1 MKITEVRLGKIS
13 VPLRVPFKTALRSVD
28 SVEDV
33 VVEIH
38 TDTGHTGYGEAPPT
52 GAITGDTTGAI
63 IGAIQDHIAKS
74 IIGMDVDD
82 FEDVL
87 QKVQKCV
94 VKNSSAK
101 AAVDI
106 ALWDL
111 YGQLYKIPV
120 YKLMGGARKNIV
132 TDITIS
138 VNDPETMAADAI
150 NAIQRGYDCLKI
162 KVGVNPKLDIDRLA
176 AVRKAVGDDV
186 CIRIDANTAW
196 EPKEAV
202 RILNGMQEK
211 GLQIE
216 LVEQPVK
223 AHDLEGLKYV
233 TENSY
238 VPVLADESVF
248 SPEDAVKI
256 MQMRAADLVNIKLM
270 KCGGLYNALKIVS
283 AAEVYGV
290 ECMLG
295 CMLEAKISRSDLVI
309 ALGGGVIGDLAG
321 FAASSYLRGVRL
333 VQIPTSLLAQVD
345 SSVGGKVA
353 VDLPEGKNL
362 VGAFYQPS
370 LVLIDPLVLNTL
382 KERFIN
388 DGMGEVI
395 KYGCIKDADL
405 FSTLESHSS
414 FEDLKEE
421 LPAIITRCVDIKR
434 MVVENDQFDTGERM
448 LLNFGHTLAHTIE
461 QHFHYQR
468 ESHGEAVA
476 IGMYQITRI
485 AEEKGLTPKGTADR
499 IQQVLKTYGLPFECG
514 LTLGTLTEAIALD
527 KKNLNGN
534 LNVILLH
541 EIGDSYIKA
550 TDIQFF
556 AETARLV

>member
-1 MKITEVRLGKIS
+1 MKMTVDLKEHSYPIYIERGILKEAAERIAEVYQGSKIMIIS
-13 VPLRVPFKTALRSVD
+13 DDRVYSY
-28 SVEDV
+28 
-33 VVEIH
+33 
-38 TDTGHTGYGEAPPT
+38 YGEALKKNLSEKYECAETVIPHGEPSK
-52 GAITGDTTGAI
+52 A
-63 IGAIQDHIAKS
+63 
-74 IIGMDVDD
+74 
-82 FEDVL
+82 FETLPGVY
-87 QKVQKCV
+87 
-94 VKNSSAK
+94 SS
-101 AAVDI
+101 
-106 ALWDL
+106 L
-111 YGQLYKIPV
+111 
-120 YKLMGGARKNIV
+120 
-132 TDITIS
+132 
-138 VNDPETMAADAI
+138 
-150 NAIQRGYDCLKI
+150 
-162 KVGVNPKLDIDRLA
+162 
-176 AVRKAVGDDV
+176 
-186 CIRIDANTAW
+186 
-196 EPKEAV
+196 
-202 RILNGMQEK
+202 
-211 GLQIE
+211 
-216 LVEQPVK
+216 
-223 AHDLEGLKYV
+223 
-233 TENSY
+233 
-238 VPVLADESVF
+238 
-248 SPEDAVKI
+248 
-256 MQMRAADLVNIKLM
+256 
-270 KCGGLYNALKIVS
+270 
-283 AAEVYGV
+283 
-290 ECMLG
+290 
-295 CMLEAKISRSDLVI
+295 LEAKISRSDLVI

-405 FSTLESHSS
+405 FSILESHSS

-485 AEEKGLTPKGTADR
+485 AEEKGLTPKGTADH

-541 EIGDSYIKA
+541 EIGDSYIEA